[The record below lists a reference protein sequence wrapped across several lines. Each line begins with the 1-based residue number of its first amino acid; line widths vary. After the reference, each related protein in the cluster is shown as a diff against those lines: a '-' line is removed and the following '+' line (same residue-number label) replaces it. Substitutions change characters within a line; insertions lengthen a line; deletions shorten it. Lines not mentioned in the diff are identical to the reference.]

1 MKTQLIAA
9 ALVCATAALS
19 SPAFAQND
27 AASGAGFGRSRAALH
42 FQRTETFRRAHNQ
55 ARIEPVFF
63 TDGWIGAGA
72 FDRSRVGTIDPD
84 LRPSA
89 N

>member
-1 MKTQLIAA
+1 MKNQLITA

-19 SPAFAQND
+19 SSAFAQNN
-27 AASGAGFGRSRAALH
+27 AASGEGSYGRSHATHIHQTSA
-42 FQRTETFRRAHNQ
+42 FRRAHN
-55 ARIEPVFF
+55 IEPAFF

-72 FDRSRVGTIDPD
+72 FDRSRPGTIDPD